1 MGGGLALLLKQTNKK
16 FWEIFTVVWYR
27 DTFEKQVTLVLW
39 WVEAASVLSSLSGNW
54 SKWQWMSSYIR
65 RDIWSRWP
73 WSDPSALERRNI
85 WEMHKI
91 QWRMN
96 TKPSNKSMWSNSF
109 SIDIKF
115 DKAFSNT
122 NEKETFLN
130 AAIGWKFPYHP
141 CDGRWTQ
148 CMSVL

>member
-1 MGGGLALLLKQTNKK
+1 MWGGLALLSKQTNKK
-16 FWEIFTVVWYR
+16 FWGIFTIVWYR

-39 WVEAASVLSSLSGNW
+39 WVKAASKLSSLSGNW
-54 SKWQWMSSYIR
+54 SKWQWMSPYIR
-65 RDIWSRWP
+65 RDVWSRWP
-73 WSDPSALERRNI
+73 WSDPSALEKRNI

-96 TKPSNKSMWSNSF
+96 TKPSNKSMWSNSS
-109 SIDIKF
+109 SIDRKF

-130 AAIGWKFPYHP
+130 TAIGWKFPYHP
-141 CDGRWTQ
+141 CDDRRTQ